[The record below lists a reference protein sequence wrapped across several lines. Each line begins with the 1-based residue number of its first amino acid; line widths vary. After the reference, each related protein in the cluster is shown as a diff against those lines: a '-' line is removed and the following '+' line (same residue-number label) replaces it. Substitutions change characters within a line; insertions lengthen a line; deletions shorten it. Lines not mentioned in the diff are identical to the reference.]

1 MSRHRISRVAIS
13 LEGSYDYP
21 YDEEAHLFWLQKY
34 EEFSIVCIIDYR
46 SSAASLQEY
55 YMKQFRH

>member
-34 EEFSIVCIIDYR
+34 EELLNH
-46 SSAASLQEY
+46 AN
-55 YMKQFRH
+55 K

>member
-34 EEFSIVCIIDYR
+34 EELLNHANKRI
-46 SSAASLQEY
+46 
-55 YMKQFRH
+55 